1 MNTKPITILLKNHAV
16 CTQCNGYPK
25 AQPKQVAKLGGQI
38 ENFFSKLF
46 DTSDWPPRWYC
57 GNWSNFHGWL
67 YIVSDLLI
75 WASYFAIP
83 LLLFQIVLKR
93 KYIPFSKILVLF
105 IAFILLCGLTH
116 FIDAVIFW
124 WPAYRLSAL
133 LRFVTGIV
141 SVITVAGLYKIL
153 PMVNNLRTSAE
164 LEVEIEERKKAEQEM
179 KHQQMLQQSTKDLMK
194 KKDEFMSI
202 ASHELKTPITSVK
215 ASLQVVKRLV
225 VANEAL
231 SPVSPFVEKAANQ
244 VNKLTGIIN
253 DLLDVTKIQAG
264 KLELFRTNFVLNDL
278 ITECIES
285 CLLENNTHQ
294 IIVKTDEAFTIY
306 ADRNRI
312 EQVICNLL
320 TNAIKYSPV
329 NTEVL
334 VSLEQ
339 LKSRHVKVMVTDYG
353 IGIPEDKIEEVFDR
367 FFRVEHT
374 SQNFSG
380 LGLGLYISSEI
391 IKQHHGEIGAFSTL
405 GQGSTFWFTV

>member
-1 MNTKPITILLKNHAV
+1 MSFNPNPLLLKSQTA
-16 CTQCNGYPK
+16 CAQCNGYPK
-25 AQPKQVAKLGGQI
+25 TQTKLAASFGDQFA
-38 ENFFSKLF
+38 NFFAKLF
-46 DTSDWPPRWYC
+46 DTSDWPPRWHC
-57 GNWSNFHGWL
+57 GNWTDFHGWL

-83 LLLFQIVLKR
+83 LLLFQIVTKR
-93 KYIPFSKILVLF
+93 KDIPFSKILVLF

-116 FIDAVIFW
+116 FLDAVMFW

-141 SVITVAGLYKIL
+141 SIITVAALYKIL

-164 LEVEIEERKKAEQEM
+164 LEIEIEERKKAEQEVR
-179 KHQQMLQQSTKDLMK
+179 HQQFLQQNTKDLMQ

-225 VANEAL
+225 KANEAL
-231 SPVSPFVEKAANQ
+231 LPVSPFVEKAANQ
-244 VNKLTGIIN
+244 VDKLTGIIN
-253 DLLDVTKIQAG
+253 DLLDITKIQAG
-264 KLELFRTNFVLNDL
+264 KLELVRTKFVLNDL

-285 CLLENNTHQ
+285 CLLENSTYR
-294 IIVKTDEAFTIY
+294 IVVNADEEFTIN

-320 TNAIKYSPV
+320 TNAIKYSPI
-329 NTEVL
+329 NTKVL
-334 VSLEQ
+334 VTVEQ
-339 LKSRHVKVMVTDYG
+339 LKNQVVKVMVTDYG

-391 IKQHHGEIGAFSTL
+391 IKKHQGEIGVFSTL
-405 GQGSTFWFTV
+405 GEGSTFWFTI